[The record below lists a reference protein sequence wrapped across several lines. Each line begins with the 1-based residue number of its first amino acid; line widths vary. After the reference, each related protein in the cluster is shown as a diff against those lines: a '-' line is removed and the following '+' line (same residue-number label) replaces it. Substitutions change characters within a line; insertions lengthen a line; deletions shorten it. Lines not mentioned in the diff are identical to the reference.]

1 MATSC
6 TIINLLQL
14 IQTASK
20 KIAALTIL
28 FVNTFFISARAQNI
42 NYSFENP
49 NGIPGI
55 SENYINVIT
64 QDKTGFIWIGSD
76 DGLAKFDGYNTVVYR
91 HKADDANSI
100 PDDQIL
106 ALLPD
111 DDGNLWIGTRN
122 GLSKYDSREN
132 KFENFF
138 HDSINSKS
146 LAGNHVY
153 GIAKDKDGNIWI
165 ALYGAGLDV
174 IEKKIANSNT
184 SKLEY
189 VFRHFIHDEK
199 DSGTMSSNQV
209 FSVCFDKAGNGW
221 IGTEDGL
228 NFLDISS
235 KKFRRFYADS
245 SGENSI
251 ANISAYKL
259 FPANDGSVWICG
271 KSMIDRINSYEKN
284 KSYSFSIK
292 HYLPLMAP
300 GENLANWNINRFIL
314 DENNNGWVATNDF
327 GLIKFSLTK
336 NGSISN
342 IERIY
347 KNEALVS
354 GIASSVVNEI
364 FEDRSGLIWIGT
376 GRGLSKY
383 IPSKKMFNE
392 SPYTNDLRLTRSVF
406 CITRR

>member
-122 GLSKYDSREN
+122 GLSKYDSWEN

-165 ALYGAGLDV
+165 
-174 IEKKIANSNT
+174 
-184 SKLEY
+184 
-189 VFRHFIHDEK
+189 
-199 DSGTMSSNQV
+199 
-209 FSVCFDKAGNGW
+209 C
-221 IGTEDGL
+221 GL
-228 NFLDISS
+228 NVLARYD
-235 KKFRRFYADS
+235 
-245 SGENSI
+245 
-251 ANISAYKL
+251 
-259 FPANDGSVWICG
+259 
-271 KSMIDRINSYEKN
+271 EKN
-284 KSYSFSIK
+284 KTFVLLESDYSNDHGIYYESV
-292 HYLPLMAP
+292 
-300 GENLANWNINRFIL
+300 NLFEDRDRNLWACT
-314 DENNNGWVATNDF
+314 NNNGLYVFNPSKQLFNSVSHIDRQKNRRGDGGLMCFAKLDNGDLLAGSWGDGLYRYVPEPSEIGRVTHAGTAIDVAA
-327 GLIKFSLTK
+327 
-336 NGSISN
+336 
-342 IERIY
+342 
-347 KNEALVS
+347 ALVS
-354 GIASSVVNEI
+354 FAVTSGGHDNVTVVVMPT
-364 FEDRSGLIWIGT
+364 DT
-376 GRGLSKY
+376 H
-383 IPSKKMFNE
+383 
-392 SPYTNDLRLTRSVF
+392 SP
-406 CITRR
+406 